1 MGQNH
6 MALQQVLDYI
16 GYSQSHFCALFKRQT
31 GMSPLAYFNRLKIQ
45 RACLLLRETDL
56 KINQICHKLGI
67 KDQYYFS
74 RLFSKTM
81 GQSPT
86 DYRKHPSSA

>member
-1 MGQNH
+1 M
-6 MALQQVLDYI
+6 
-16 GYSQSHFCALFKRQT
+16 
-31 GMSPLAYFNRLKIQ
+31 
-45 RACLLLRETDL
+45 LRETDL

>member
-45 RACLLLRETDL
+45 RACL
-56 KINQICHKLGI
+56 C
-67 KDQYYFS
+67 
-74 RLFSKTM
+74 
-81 GQSPT
+81 
-86 DYRKHPSSA
+86 